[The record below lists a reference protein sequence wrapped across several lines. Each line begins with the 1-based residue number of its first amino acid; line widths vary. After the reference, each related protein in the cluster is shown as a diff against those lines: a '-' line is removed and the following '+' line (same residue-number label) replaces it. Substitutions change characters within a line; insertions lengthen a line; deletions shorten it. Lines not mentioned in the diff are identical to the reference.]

1 MTYSSREWV
10 RHIAR
15 SIHYDNLFRR
25 DCLPGSQPTLKTD
38 GRGDIRFDEI
48 FTETGRLSIK
58 AHDLDELYVRV
69 ACVAFQADQI
79 AIVAP
84 INSFP
89 MHRGLIADRSIGGRS
104 YGKVIYYPVPRGA
117 VCRIAITDS
126 A

>member
-25 DCLPGSQPTLKTD
+25 DCLPGSQPALKTD

-69 ACVAFQADQI
+69 ACLALQPDQL
-79 AIVAP
+79 AIVTL

-89 MHRGLIADRSIGGRS
+89 MHRVVIADGSIEGCS
-104 YGKVIYYPVPRGA
+104 YGHVSYYHVLG
-117 VCRIAITDS
+117 
-126 A
+126 

>member
-69 ACVAFQADQI
+69 ACQGLQPDQL
-79 AIVAP
+79 AAVSLD
-84 INSFP
+84 NRFP
-89 MHRGLIADRSIGGRS
+89 KTPVVIDVRRS
-104 YGKVIYYPVPRGA
+104 
-117 VCRIAITDS
+117 
-126 A
+126 